1 MCSPSGPRGWT
12 YTRCSINT
20 CLMNEGSSQLC
31 DLGTFFASLIK
42 KKKNH
47 FCREYERVILRP
59 PLVSVMG

>member
-1 MCSPSGPRGWT
+1 MCSLSGPRGWT

-20 CLMNEGSSQLC
+20 CLMSEGSSQLY
-31 DLGTFFASLIK
+31 DLGTFFVSSV

-47 FCREYERVILRP
+47 FCRQYERMTLRP